1 MLTSY
6 SDYNITVF
14 LAYELVCFDVHI

>member
-6 SDYNITVF
+6 SDYNIIVF